1 MHLLSR
7 AAHGSVGDPIL
18 RQSARAHRHKHQ
30 PAWIA
35 CQAARRKH
43 ARLSG
48 LSVGALAERVGMHP
62 STLTRDLKPL
72 IKQGLIQDR
81 NDPVDRRIR
90 KIFLTQKGEGKLR
103 DAIPAWRRAQR
114 QAQDVLGN
122 ELMLS
127 LNELLDLA
135 CAKLPR

>member
-1 MHLLSR
+1 
-7 AAHGSVGDPIL
+7 
-18 RQSARAHRHKHQ
+18 
-30 PAWIA
+30 
-35 CQAARRKH
+35 
-43 ARLSG
+43 
-48 LSVGALAERVGMHP
+48 MHP